1 MKNHVLKIYAFAA
14 ILALFLVIN
23 PALAQGSLSL
33 SQTNVFLNVGQNT
46 TVTVFPPSGEIV
58 NVTMISNTYVAYAN
72 VSNNVVTIYGLANGT
87 SQIQL
92 GTFDNYTATISVTVG
107 DGNTNPNNGNGI
119 SLSQNNVSLN
129 IGQSSSVS
137 ILNNNNSNFNSYY
150 ISNNSNNN
158 VVSASISG
166 NLINLFGQNSGSTT
180 ITVYSSQ
187 NPGIF
192 ATLFVTVGGGN
203 SFGSLTFSQSSV
215 SLNVGQSASVSIFG
229 NNNSNFNSYFIS
241 SNSQS
246 FVASASIS
254 NNLLTITG
262 NSIGSTSIV
271 VNSANN
277 QSGTIFVTVGGG
289 NNTGTISFSQNNVN
303 LNTGQS
309 ASISIFNSNNSN
321 FNTYFIS
328 NNSNGNVVTASVSGS
343 TINLNGL
350 NSGSSTITVY
360 SSQNSANF
368 ATLFVTVGGGNGF
381 GSLSFSQSNV
391 SMNVGQN
398 SSVSIFNNVSSIT
411 NTYYI
416 SNNSNSSVVN
426 ANISGS
432 TINLYG
438 QNPGSASITV
448 YSSQNS
454 SLFATLF
461 VTVGGS
467 NNFGNLSFSPNNV
480 SMNVG
485 QSTSVSIFNNINSV
499 SNTYYISNNS
509 NSSVV
514 SASISGN
521 TINLYGMNPG
531 STTITVYSTPNSTLN
546 SSNSGTLFV
555 TVGGSGSNGTIS
567 FSQNNVNLNIGQSTS
582 ISIFNNLNSSFNT
595 YYISGNTNSNVV
607 SASISGNT
615 INLYGMNSGSTTITV
630 YSSQNSS
637 NLGTLYVIVG
647 GYNNNSGT
655 LYFSSLT
662 PTQAVAGQYYN
673 YQLQVLGGT
682 SPYSF
687 SLNSGSMAP
696 GLLVASNGNI
706 VGTPTI
712 AGNYNFTVRA
722 SDYIGRSVISGTM
735 YINVLN
741 NFSYPGNVAGTSI
754 YSNGTLLNDNGTIYI
769 VYKNTKTG
777 FGNLAAF
784 RGLGF
789 KLSNVIVGSDP
800 SLINSG
806 FIIGS
811 ANMAHPWGSWIKNG
825 STVYFVHDQG
835 LIPISSHDVFI
846 NNGGR
851 DNLVVAANAYDLTK
865 PILDIMS
872 NSDPRLR

>member
-1 MKNHVLKIYAFAA
+1 
-14 ILALFLVIN
+14 
-23 PALAQGSLSL
+23 
-33 SQTNVFLNVGQNT
+33 
-46 TVTVFPPSGEIV
+46 
-58 NVTMISNTYVAYAN
+58 
-72 VSNNVVTIYGLANGT
+72 
-87 SQIQL
+87 
-92 GTFDNYTATISVTVG
+92 
-107 DGNTNPNNGNGI
+107 
-119 SLSQNNVSLN
+119 
-129 IGQSSSVS
+129 
-137 ILNNNNSNFNSYY
+137 
-150 ISNNSNNN
+150 
-158 VVSASISG
+158 
-166 NLINLFGQNSGSTT
+166 
-180 ITVYSSQ
+180 
-187 NPGIF
+187 
-192 ATLFVTVGGGN
+192 
-203 SFGSLTFSQSSV
+203 
-215 SLNVGQSASVSIFG
+215 
-229 NNNSNFNSYFIS
+229 
-241 SNSQS
+241 
-246 FVASASIS
+246 
-254 NNLLTITG
+254 
-262 NSIGSTSIV
+262 
-271 VNSANN
+271 
-277 QSGTIFVTVGGG
+277 
-289 NNTGTISFSQNNVN
+289 
-303 LNTGQS
+303 
-309 ASISIFNSNNSN
+309 
-321 FNTYFIS
+321 
-328 NNSNGNVVTASVSGS
+328 
-343 TINLNGL
+343 
-350 NSGSSTITVY
+350 
-360 SSQNSANF
+360 
-368 ATLFVTVGGGNGF
+368 
-381 GSLSFSQSNV
+381 
-391 SMNVGQN
+391 
-398 SSVSIFNNVSSIT
+398 
-411 NTYYI
+411 
-416 SNNSNSSVVN
+416 
-426 ANISGS
+426 
-432 TINLYG
+432 
-438 QNPGSASITV
+438 
-448 YSSQNS
+448 
-454 SLFATLF
+454 
-461 VTVGGS
+461 
-467 NNFGNLSFSPNNV
+467 
-480 SMNVG
+480 
-485 QSTSVSIFNNINSV
+485 
-499 SNTYYISNNS
+499 
-509 NSSVV
+509 
-514 SASISGN
+514 
-521 TINLYGMNPG
+521 
-531 STTITVYSTPNSTLN
+531 
-546 SSNSGTLFV
+546 
-555 TVGGSGSNGTIS
+555 
-567 FSQNNVNLNIGQSTS
+567 
-582 ISIFNNLNSSFNT
+582 
-595 YYISGNTNSNVV
+595 
-607 SASISGNT
+607 
-615 INLYGMNSGSTTITV
+615 MNSGSTTITV